1 MTDHASVGLA
11 ANTLYER
18 PPCQLLAIMRARRVV
33 PGPQDPSHARA
44 LRSAARGTGR
54 TVVEVSG
61 GGVLLGWD
69 ADTEGVW
76 AGEGMDAVRSA
87 RPAQPR
93 LLRALAA
100 CLRCC
105 WVDPDAPVYPAGSAD
120 IEDVLAAVLALGG
133 PTEASESGLTA
144 RRQHA
149 RGALT
154 TLDAAGLIVL
164 DERAGSVSLG
174 PVIATWS
181 ERDVAV
187 LRDVWPRLPEPPT
200 DRRSAGIEQSGRGR

>member
-1 MTDHASVGLA
+1 MTDHAFVELPA
-11 ANTLYER
+11 HTLYER
-18 PPCQLLAIMRARRVV
+18 PTRHLLAVMRARRVV

-44 LRSAARGTGR
+44 LRSAARRTGR
-54 TVVEVSG
+54 SVVEVRG

-69 ADTEGVW
+69 ADAEGVW
-76 AGEGMDAVRSA
+76 AAEGMDAVRST

-105 WVDPDAPVYPAGSAD
+105 WVDPDTPIYPADSAR
-120 IEDVLAAVLALGG
+120 IEDVLAAVLTLAG
-133 PTEASESGLTA
+133 PTEANESGLTA

-154 TLDAAGLIVL
+154 TLHAAGLIVL
-164 DERAGSVSLG
+164 DEHEGSVSLG

-181 ERDVAV
+181 ERDVSV
-187 LRDVWPRLPEPPT
+187 LREAWPRLPELPV
-200 DRRSAGIEQSGRGR
+200 DRRIPVHRPSRRGR

>member
-1 MTDHASVGLA
+1 MTDRSPVAHPTHS
-11 ANTLYER
+11 LYER
-18 PPCQLLAIMRARRVV
+18 PTRHLLAAMRALRTV

-44 LRSAARGTGR
+44 LRSAARRTGR
-54 TVVEVSG
+54 TIVEVSRG
-61 GGVLLGWD
+61 QMLLGWD
-69 ADTEGVW
+69 ADTEGIW
-76 AGEGMDAVRSA
+76 AGEGMASVRSA

-105 WVDPDAPVYPAGSAD
+105 WVDPDSPIYPAVPASID
-120 IEDVLAAVLALGG
+120 EVLAAV
-133 PTEASESGLTA
+133 ASLSGTAEPNDSGLA
-144 RRQHA
+144 GRRHA

-164 DERAGSVSLG
+164 DEHEGTVSLG

-181 ERDVAV
+181 ERDISV
-187 LRDVWPRLPEPPT
+187 LRGVWLRLPEPAP
-200 DRRSAGIEQSGRGR
+200 DRRAAGLGRSGRGQ